1 MNCNVQ
7 LVSSVDQPTV
17 ELALHWFLTRTQV
30 HAEVEQ
36 KWVPLL
42 GKWKSSFPYM
52 FPANYHVLDF
62 LDRDIIAL
70 VAQVIPI
77 YAVSHLFEGLAVS
90 ILQ

>member
-1 MNCNVQ
+1 
-7 LVSSVDQPTV
+7 
-17 ELALHWFLTRTQV
+17 
-30 HAEVEQ
+30 
-36 KWVPLL
+36 
-42 GKWKSSFPYM
+42 M